1 MRNGRKKIMTVLLSF
16 ILCLAAAAASP
27 AASFR
32 MDKST
37 MKKSAF
43 GKLENPGANTKPKLC
58 ARTTYGKSVD
68 LKKYKLDGSL
78 KYVHPMWYIM
88 TTKSAVNAK
97 SADNTKTSVK
107 VKKGTTVVVLRLK
120 DSAVCRLKG
129 GRTVIIPKKK
139 LNWKWH
145 IYNSGKAYRD
155 VQIEE
160 WVNSHDITSKT
171 KYLFCVSRYNQHGWI
186 MEGKKGAWKCKY
198 VFKLSTIAYGP
209 QEYGWN
215 HCEISQH
222 YIGKKNVGGGIS
234 ISYASKAGGNQIHIG
249 KGGHPATH
257 GCIGMSKKSLNFV
270 YYYLPIGT
278 RVLTI

>member
-1 MRNGRKKIMTVLLSF
+1 MRNGRKKITCIMLTTVLCLTMALTSF
-16 ILCLAAAAASP
+16 AAG
-27 AASFR
+27 FR
-32 MDKST
+32 MDGKT
-37 MKKSAF
+37 MKEAAF
-43 GKLENPGANTKPKLC
+43 GTLENSGANTKPKLC
-58 ARTTYGKSVD
+58 ARTKYGKGID
-68 LKKYKLDGSL
+68 LKPYKLDGAL
-78 KYVHPMWYIM
+78 KYVHPMWYVM
-88 TTKSAVNAK
+88 KTKSTVNAE
-97 SADNTKTSVK
+97 SADNTGASVK
-107 VKKGTTVVVLRLK
+107 VKKGTTVIVLRLK
-120 DSAVCRLKG
+120 DKSVCRLKG
-129 GRTVIIPKKK
+129 GRTVIIPKSK

-145 IYNSGKAYRD
+145 IYNSGKAYKD

-160 WVNSHDITSKT
+160 WVNSHGITSKT

-234 ISYASKAGGNQIHIG
+234 ISYASKSHGNQIHVG